1 MGIRDTVSRERFKE
15 IQGRLSQI
23 QAEFRKNLGCQA
35 DEIFMTLA
43 ELDGVP
49 EFLVKQLEN
58 NSSNNMLRIELSHPV
73 HEGILWFAE
82 KSETRKKFDKEAESV
97 DLAVLWSKSR
107 REIGLIDGQGI
118 FDGHYAEG
126 HGYSTFSHLMITD
139 YTVGYYAY
147 LYSKVY
153 AADLFYSEF
162 QDHILDTE
170 RVQRYR
176 KCVLESGGSKDGFQN
191 LIDFLGREPQQMHST

>member
-1 MGIRDTVSRERFKE
+1 METIYAKFTQPGMGIRDTVSRERFKE

-82 KSETRKKFDKEAESV
+82 KSETRKKLYVAMQNRFKGNVPLLFNCD
-97 DLAVLWSKSR
+97 
-107 REIGLIDGQGI
+107 IGLYTYRWSASLPIDCINLRI
-118 FDGHYAEG
+118 F
-126 HGYSTFSHLMITD
+126 
-139 YTVGYYAY
+139 
-147 LYSKVY
+147 
-153 AADLFYSEF
+153 
-162 QDHILDTE
+162 
-170 RVQRYR
+170 
-176 KCVLESGGSKDGFQN
+176 
-191 LIDFLGREPQQMHST
+191 